1 MSVTRLG
8 GTLATFASGG
18 LALSLCVS
26 ARPTRRHPGQRRA
39 GRSESES
46 KPRGGSWAAAAALPA
61 RLRPFRHRKKLT
73 HHTTRHVMR
82 IATAWRLAALLLAT
96 TAAAT
101 AAAADSEDWSWGGG
115 RDARTQQLAPSAPT
129 AAASAPGA
137 GVPPSAADAGVL
149 QQVVDSILQSGRQGR
164 NLDGY
169 DDVYSDPNVQHAL
182 TAGNDTQAR
191 HYIRERLCNLGLMAC
206 DDVVPKRPY
215 VEPHE
220 LIYAQPVAIKPV
232 GQPIPAVP
240 VRGPPKRLPPPHH
253 IPHIPHVPHRPPR
266 PYPPVPGPIY
276 GAPKPLP
283 PPVYEHGF
291 DGPVASLPPLRPP
304 TKGPI
309 DVVVN
314 SHSGVQQHVHHH
326 YHHGEAGAAI
336 VKPVPLLDH
345 QPATG
350 PASFYEPGHTYGT
363 SAPGGGFTG
372 SFAGGSG
379 GSFSGSYG
387 GSSSGSFSGGYGGV
401 GVGPFYKKELSLK
414 APLSGNGLGSS
425 YAGSGGGS
433 SAAYETPRADGGYY
447 TQDCVCVPLEQCH
460 DFGRKEDGLLIDPR
474 NLPSTIEAIDDGA
487 VYVTDAN
494 GTVVSVT
501 RHAKRD
507 GEASNATAA
516 DDQEAATRS
525 RRRRD
530 AEENSNVQ
538 PREVTEDPD
547 VASTSESDASGG
559 SVDARLLGE
568 DSNVKLKPTFGV
580 SFGLPQGGGGGY
592 PLNPF
597 GPNPAINPYGGSVGG
612 PGGINL
618 GLVSVNPLV
627 SVQVTKDEYGDKV
640 VKPLVN
646 LHVTPNPGLVHK
658 LGSLLHGGFHK
669 PGYGLFH
676 KPGFPSYVKHDHDHH
691 HHHVHVSKP
700 APVYHKPHYYYPPKP
715 YYPYKPA
722 HYSNGYYQSGPSYYG
737 QNYYDAYRT
746 NDDDV
751 EEGSDESA
759 PYYSESDGYAPSGGY
774 IDDDEDAYYG
784 RNSRSNISA
793 GQTRGSGVAFPSDRR
808 SFTEADDYDDKQA
821 FGGRCGPRL
830 VCCRRP
836 SQPAYRPSQAGQCGR
851 RNAHGINGRIKT
863 PVYVDGES
871 EFGEYPW
878 QVAILKKDS
887 QESVYVC
894 GGTVID
900 ELHILTAAHC
910 VKSYSPYDL
919 RVRAGEW
926 DVNHDVEFYP
936 HVERDVAQVQVHPEF
951 YAGTLYNDLAVLRLA
966 SPLDLAR
973 SPHISP
979 ACLPPPGA
987 DFSGQRCWATGW
999 GKDAFG
1005 DYGKY
1010 QNILKEVEVPI
1021 LPFHQCQSLLQQTRL
1036 GFDFRLHNGFLC
1048 AGGEEGKDACK
1059 GDGGGPLVCER
1070 GGVWHVAGVVSW
1082 GVGCGQRGVP
1092 GVYVNVA
1099 RYNDWI
1105 RRATGKY

>member
-1 MSVTRLG
+1 MRL
-8 GTLATFASGG
+8 
-18 LALSLCVS
+18 
-26 ARPTRRHPGQRRA
+26 
-39 GRSESES
+39 
-46 KPRGGSWAAAAALPA
+46 
-61 RLRPFRHRKKLT
+61 
-73 HHTTRHVMR
+73 
-82 IATAWRLAALLLAT
+82 ATAWRLAALLLAT
-96 TAAAT
+96 AAAT
-101 AAAADSEDWSWGGG
+101 ATAAADSEEWAWGGG

-129 AAASAPGA
+129 AAASAPAPGA

-240 VRGPPKRLPPPHH
+240 VRGPPKRLPPPPPPHH
-253 IPHIPHVPHRPPR
+253 IPHIPHRPPR

-363 SAPGGGFTG
+363 SAPGGG
-372 SFAGGSG
+372 FAGGSG

-516 DDQEAATRS
+516 DDQETGTNS

-538 PREVTEDPD
+538 P
-547 VASTSESDASGG
+547 
-559 SVDARLLGE
+559 RLLGE

-627 SVQVTKDEYGDKV
+627 SVQVTKDEYGGKV

-751 EEGSDESA
+751 EEGSDESG

-774 IDDDEDAYYG
+774 IDDEEDAYYG
-784 RNSRSNISA
+784 RSGRSNISALPLPHPHNPVPPAGSSPEA

-808 SFTEADDYDDKQA
+808 SFTEADDYDDKRTKRHTEPPPSQVVHRQKRQA

>member
-1 MSVTRLG
+1 MRL
-8 GTLATFASGG
+8 
-18 LALSLCVS
+18 
-26 ARPTRRHPGQRRA
+26 
-39 GRSESES
+39 
-46 KPRGGSWAAAAALPA
+46 
-61 RLRPFRHRKKLT
+61 
-73 HHTTRHVMR
+73 
-82 IATAWRLAALLLAT
+82 ATAWRLAALLLAT
-96 TAAAT
+96 AAAT
-101 AAAADSEDWSWGGG
+101 ATAAADSEEWAWGGG

-129 AAASAPGA
+129 AAASAPAPGA

-240 VRGPPKRLPPPHH
+240 VRGPPKRLPPPPPPHH
-253 IPHIPHVPHRPPR
+253 IPHIPHRPPR

-363 SAPGGGFTG
+363 SAPGGG
-372 SFAGGSG
+372 FAGGSG

-516 DDQEAATRS
+516 DDQETGTNS

-538 PREVTEDPD
+538 PR
-547 VASTSESDASGG
+547 
-559 SVDARLLGE
+559 
-568 DSNVKLKPTFGV
+568 
-580 SFGLPQGGGGGY
+580 
-592 PLNPF
+592 
-597 GPNPAINPYGGSVGG
+597 
-612 PGGINL
+612 
-618 GLVSVNPLV
+618 
-627 SVQVTKDEYGDKV
+627 
-640 VKPLVN
+640 
-646 LHVTPNPGLVHK
+646 
-658 LGSLLHGGFHK
+658 
-669 PGYGLFH
+669 
-676 KPGFPSYVKHDHDHH
+676 
-691 HHHVHVSKP
+691 
-700 APVYHKPHYYYPPKP
+700 
-715 YYPYKPA
+715 
-722 HYSNGYYQSGPSYYG
+722 
-737 QNYYDAYRT
+737 
-746 NDDDV
+746 
-751 EEGSDESA
+751 
-759 PYYSESDGYAPSGGY
+759 
-774 IDDDEDAYYG
+774 
-784 RNSRSNISA
+784 
-793 GQTRGSGVAFPSDRR
+793 
-808 SFTEADDYDDKQA
+808 QA